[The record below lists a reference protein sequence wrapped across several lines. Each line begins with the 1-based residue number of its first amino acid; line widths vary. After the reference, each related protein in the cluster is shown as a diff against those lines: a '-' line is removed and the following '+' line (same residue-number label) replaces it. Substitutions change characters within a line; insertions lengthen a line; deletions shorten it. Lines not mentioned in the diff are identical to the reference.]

1 MAVMELTEKV
11 RTTVRVP
18 KPLYD
23 EAERIVHKNST
34 PAATINE
41 FFIAAICAYVKLVKR
56 RQIDA
61 AFAGMAED
69 ADYQKQARLVNEK
82 FSETDWEAFEAVVH
96 DREAVLG

>member
-18 KPLYD
+18 KLLYD
-23 EAERIVHKNST
+23 EAEKIVHKNAT

-61 AFAGMAED
+61 AFTGMAED
-69 ADYQKQARLVNEK
+69 ADYQKQVRLVNEK

-96 DREAVLG
+96 DGEAVLG